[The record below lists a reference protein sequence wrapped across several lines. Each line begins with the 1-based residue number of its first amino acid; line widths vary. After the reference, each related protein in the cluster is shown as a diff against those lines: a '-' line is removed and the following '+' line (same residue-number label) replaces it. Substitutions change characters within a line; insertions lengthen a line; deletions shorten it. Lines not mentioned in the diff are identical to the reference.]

1 MKLFGKQL
9 AHGALIFAVAL
20 STTGAA
26 SAQSETDEHVLDGST
41 IDWSYDA
48 NGARMILSF
57 EAGLARYEWIEGRRA
72 GNKAQDIPY
81 RSREMSDGL
90 FVVSWDQAD
99 RPDFITLIF
108 DFNEN
113 VMASTGLIGYGT
125 DNQRN
130 LFQNGTVHRRD
141 Q

>member
-1 MKLFGKQL
+1 MKPFGKQL
-9 AHGALIFAVAL
+9 AQFALICAVSL
-20 STTGAA
+20 STGTA
-26 SAQSETDEHVLDGST
+26 SAQSEAEEHVLDGAT

-48 NGARMILSF
+48 NGARMLLTF
-57 EAGLARYEWIEGRRA
+57 ENGLARYEWIEGRRA

-108 DFNEN
+108 DFNKS

-130 LFQNGTVHRRD
+130 LFQNGTVHSLD